1 MWGACGEQVRWTC
14 EEWVKR
20 KCEEWVKRKCEV
32 CMESVWVSE
41 RRIHVVCVRYVC
53 VCGWKGNTQRFVGMW
68 EFKKHSQEKRRIRR
82 RIQSVFSLSEPRRDR
97 QRLQIEKEE
106 RKSLS
111 LKKLPVSSYQ
121 KVILC
126 IFIMHLPD
134 IPVSRF
140 PCFQMSDA
148 SFASDL
154 LHVLPSQNLL
164 WLITWLCW
172 WLVFLSVIM
181 FLCWCLGL

>member
-1 MWGACGEQVRWTC
+1 MCVWMKGQHT
-14 EEWVKR
+14 
-20 KCEEWVKRKCEV
+20 EV
-32 CMESVWVSE
+32 C
-41 RRIHVVCVRYVC
+41 RNVRV
-53 VCGWKGNTQRFVGMW
+53 Q
-68 EFKKHSQEKRRIRR
+68 KHSQEKRRVRR
-82 RIQSVFSLSEPRRDR
+82 KIQCVQPQTVSQGERE
-97 QRLQIEKEE
+97 RLWIEKQE

-111 LKKLPVSSYQ
+111 LKKLPVSSYP

-164 WLITWLCW
+164 
-172 WLVFLSVIM
+172 
-181 FLCWCLGL
+181 

>member
-1 MWGACGEQVRWTC
+1 MCEICVYVRIKWQHT
-14 EEWVKR
+14 
-20 KCEEWVKRKCEV
+20 EV
-32 CMESVWVSE
+32 CRNVRVQKTFIGEKE
-41 RRIHVVCVRYVC
+41 TAQENTECVQPQTV
-53 VCGWKGNTQRFVGMW
+53 
-68 EFKKHSQEKRRIRR
+68 SQEER
-82 RIQSVFSLSEPRRDR
+82 E
-97 QRLQIEKEE
+97 RLQIEKEE

-154 LHVLPSQNLL
+154 LHALSSQNLL
-164 WLITWLCW
+164 
-172 WLVFLSVIM
+172 
-181 FLCWCLGL
+181 